1 MEKKDLIRNEKIVL
15 VTGACGFIGS
25 HLCEKLL
32 KKGYTVIGIDSFTD
46 FYPKTIKEKNIEI
59 SLKKSNFKFV
69 ETDILNLTSIDR
81 NIEYIFHTAAQAG
94 VRTSWGKNFDTY
106 IKDNILATQHLLE
119 LSKNHKGLKKFIYS
133 SSSSVYGNA
142 EMFPTREDT
151 LPKPVSPYGVTKL
164 AGEHLCQLYLKNY
177 NVPIICLRY
186 FTVFGPRQRPDMAFN
201 KFIKSMLREESLTV
215 YGDGEQSRDFTYV
228 SDVVDA
234 NILAMQKD
242 TKEIIFNIG
251 GGNYA
256 TINRII
262 HTLKELIKFNIKVE
276 YKEKAKGDVR
286 DTKADISR
294 AKRELG
300 FNPKYD
306 LNYGLER
313 EIEWVKSIYNLK

>member
-106 IKDNILATQHLLE
+106 IKDNIFATQHLLE
-119 LSKNHKGLKKFIYS
+119 LCKNHKGLKKFIYS
-133 SSSSVYGNA
+133 SSSSIYGDA
-142 EMFPTREDT
+142 EALPTKEDT
-151 LPKPVSPYGVTKL
+151 IPRPVSPYGVTKL
-164 AGEHLCQLYLKNY
+164 AGEHLCQLYYKNY

-186 FTVFGPRQRPDMAFN
+186 FTVFGPRQRPDMAFHR
-201 KFIKSMLREESLTV
+201 FVKSILQRKPVNV
-215 YGDGEQSRDFTYV
+215 YGNGEQSRDFTYV
-228 SDVVDA
+228 LDVVEA
-234 NILAMQKD
+234 NLLAMEKD
-242 TKEIIFNIG
+242 AKGTIFNIG

-256 TINRII
+256 TVNQILQMLR
-262 HTLKELIKFNIKVE
+262 ELLHLDIKVE
-276 YKEKAKGDVR
+276 YKEKVKGDVR
-286 DTKADISR
+286 NTKADITR

-313 EIEWVKSIYNLK
+313 EIEWIKSIYNLK

>member
-1 MEKKDLIRNEKIVL
+1 MDEKQIKVL

-25 HLCEKLL
+25 HLCERLL
-32 KKGYTVIGIDSFTD
+32 KEGHYVFGIDCFSD
-46 FYPKTIKEKNIEI
+46 YYSKEIKMKNIEI
-59 SLKKSNFKFV
+59 SLQNPLFKLY
-69 ETDILNLTSIDR
+69 ETDILELTSIDKD
-81 NIEYIFHTAAQAG
+81 IEYIFHVAAQPG
-94 VRTSWGKNFDTY
+94 VRTSWGKNFNIY
-106 IKDNILATQHLLE
+106 VKNNILATQHFLE
-119 LSKNHKGLKKFIYS
+119 LCKDHKRFKKFIYS

-201 KFIKSMLREESLTV
+201 KFIKSMLTGESLTV

-256 TINRII
+256 TVNRII
-262 HTLKELIKFNIKVE
+262 HALKELIKFNIKVE

-300 FNPKYD
+300 FFPKHN
-306 LNYGLER
+306 LSFGLEQ
-313 EIEWVKSIYNLK
+313 EIEWIKSIYNLK